1 MKKRLNSE
9 SFFSSQEVI
18 VDEMLPIKSK
28 LLLSASFRFLSD
40 ISDTSMN
47 PLRPVRDIRPL
58 YQIYQIHL

>member
-18 VDEMLPIKSK
+18 VDEMLPIKSQ
-28 LLLSASFRFLSD
+28 LLLSASFRFL
-40 ISDTSMN
+40 SDTSMN